1 MFKEINCHSAEYL
14 FVESLLHSAFPEDE
28 RRDDDEQR
36 RYTLDEDKFHT
47 LLVSLD
53 DEPVGLLTYWQ
64 FNGYRYIEH
73 FAVSPQKR
81 CGGLGGRIFTTFLE
95 SSNEPAVFEVEPPEM
110 SELAKR
116 RIDFYRRMGLKLWD
130 TDYLQPPY
138 RPGGAPLPLR
148 LMASPTL
155 PQEKAPEITATI
167 HRHVYNVK

>member
-64 FNGYRYIEH
+64 FNGYRYIERLRRKPSETLRRTGWTH
-73 FAVSPQKR
+73 FHH
-81 CGGLGGRIFTTFLE
+81 F
-95 SSNEPAVFEVEPPEM
+95 
-110 SELAKR
+110 
-116 RIDFYRRMGLKLWD
+116 
-130 TDYLQPPY
+130 
-138 RPGGAPLPLR
+138 PGK
-148 LMASPTL
+148 
-155 PQEKAPEITATI
+155 QQ
-167 HRHVYNVK
+167 

>member
-81 CGGLGGRIFTTFLE
+81 CGGLGDAFSPL
-95 SSNEPAVFEVEPPEM
+95 SWKAAM
-110 SELAKR
+110 SR
-116 RIDFYRRMGLKLWD
+116 QSLKWS
-130 TDYLQPPY
+130 
-138 RPGGAPLPLR
+138 RPKCR
-148 LMASPTL
+148 TL
-155 PQEKAPEITATI
+155 PSAASTSTAAWD
-167 HRHVYNVK
+167 

>member
-73 FAVSPQKR
+73 FAVSP
-81 CGGLGGRIFTTFLE
+81 
-95 SSNEPAVFEVEPPEM
+95 
-110 SELAKR
+110 
-116 RIDFYRRMGLKLWD
+116 
-130 TDYLQPPY
+130 
-138 RPGGAPLPLR
+138 
-148 LMASPTL
+148 
-155 PQEKAPEITATI
+155 
-167 HRHVYNVK
+167 